1 LATFLEQLEEFAE
14 TADSNK
20 VKEFAGAL
28 KDAAKR
34 TLELRGALAAITISQ
49 AAFNKVLPQA
59 KQALDDIQQTQV
71 DFTKTL
77 GVDGV
82 DAANRS
88 IEAFK
93 EFNTVAKSFG
103 LTLSEV
109 NQAVKNFDASLKFTP
124 ASAKLS
130 EQAFE
135 SLEKRIAS
143 NSKVIDESKLVQF
156 TKDFSLAS
164 EVGTTRAEMF
174 GEQLVQTAIKA
185 GLPRE
190 ALLNLSQDLLRTG
203 VVFGSSI
210 KDIQELTFRTEAFGR
225 ALGTTGDAIKGQ
237 LGDMMTIGQRQQ
249 LAARLSQI
257 GTMVGARVDVAKLM
271 SGDPAVQQEAI
282 QDTLRSFSQ
291 QYQQLESPE
300 QKRALF
306 IALSRTL
313 RLPAQAVQNA
323 LQSGVDIDKAVTEI
337 NKARAKADKGIDDAT
352 RRQFRTLTE
361 AITGLQKQ
369 LELSTGQA
377 QINALNKGVAAL
389 VDNASKQTNTIKQF
403 DENMMKY
410 TNTMAEVGKAS
421 ADAVLKLAGALGG
434 DIASKA
440 VSAGKK
446 LLKNISKG

>member
-352 RRQFRTLTE
+352 RRQFRT
-361 AITGLQKQ
+361 
-369 LELSTGQA
+369 
-377 QINALNKGVAAL
+377 
-389 VDNASKQTNTIKQF
+389 
-403 DENMMKY
+403 
-410 TNTMAEVGKAS
+410 
-421 ADAVLKLAGALGG
+421 
-434 DIASKA
+434 
-440 VSAGKK
+440 
-446 LLKNISKG
+446 